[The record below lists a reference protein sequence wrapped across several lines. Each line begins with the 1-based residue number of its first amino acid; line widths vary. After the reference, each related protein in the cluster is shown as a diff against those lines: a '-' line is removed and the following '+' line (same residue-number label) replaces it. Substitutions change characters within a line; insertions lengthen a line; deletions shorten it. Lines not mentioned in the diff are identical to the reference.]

1 MAGRQ
6 KSLAQSSKKSLE
18 RHVMERVGFN
28 KLVIGCSFISC
39 LSVILR
45 PFPLFVDVMIFSVSI
60 TLCFIGVS
68 IVWVEPFVTSNDPAP
83 VTRIF
88 NCI

>member
-1 MAGRQ
+1 M
-6 KSLAQSSKKSLE
+6 L
-18 RHVMERVGFN
+18 
-28 KLVIGCSFISC
+28 C
-39 LSVILR
+39 LIVILR

>member
-1 MAGRQ
+1 M
-6 KSLAQSSKKSLE
+6 L
-18 RHVMERVGFN
+18 
-28 KLVIGCSFISC
+28 C
-39 LSVILR
+39 LIVILR

-88 NCI
+88 NLSVTEFGICEFGIPNFHTQKIYDTNK